1 MIMEQCSVMLSVQVR
16 NDKDSK
22 MWNWIGVISIEQ
34 SLIGIIDYV
43 TIDTL
48 TVKFCQSVIHIL

>member
-1 MIMEQCSVMLSVQVR
+1 MTMELCSVMLSVQVR

>member
-43 TIDTL
+43 TTDT
-48 TVKFCQSVIHIL
+48 